1 MVVSVAFVWHQSH
14 EASSLDRR
22 SYCVLADRGAAS
34 FATADNFAVAIGELL
49 QQLDVFVIN
58 VSRAWPFAIDEK
70 RILANSLRLEFW
82 FTA

>member
-1 MVVSVAFVWHQSH
+1 MCIRDRT
-14 EASSLDRR
+14 SL
-22 SYCVLADRGAAS
+22 
-34 FATADNFAVAIGELL
+34 ATANNLAVAVGELL

-58 VSRAWPFAIDEK
+58 VSRTRTFAIDEK